1 MAAIALPPPAANNA
15 GFLALYNQVPLATT
29 NQIERDIWDLTQIDV
44 HEFGRNY
51 IQNLSQ
57 ATYNALPIVLQDT
70 IAAEVHT
77 VGVGAPSFTC
87 CDACICK
94 RDATIEIGF
103 CLDNIAYP
111 FPEQISF

>member
-1 MAAIALPPPAANNA
+1 MELFKMAVIALPPPAANNA

-29 NQIERDIWDLTQIDV
+29 NQIERDIWELTQIDV

-77 VGVGAPSFTC
+77 VGVGALALPAVMRVFVN
-87 CDACICK
+87 AM
-94 RDATIEIGF
+94 
-103 CLDNIAYP
+103 LP
-111 FPEQISF
+111 